1 MVQASLPPSPRFA
14 FSGISTPVELDIE
27 ARLVAD
33 ILALATL
40 PVRSEIAADRFRQ
53 AQLRAAEE
61 TLRVE
66 SVVRRTLPRCG
77 GACAC
82 CCTHGHTVRSRTCC
96 QARVIFGLGLPP
108 HLKLFIKSLCI
119 EQ

>member
-40 PVRSEIAADRFRQ
+40 PVRSEISADRFRQ
-53 AQLRAAEE
+53 AQLRAA
-61 TLRVE
+61 
-66 SVVRRTLPRCG
+66 
-77 GACAC
+77 
-82 CCTHGHTVRSRTCC
+82 
-96 QARVIFGLGLPP
+96 
-108 HLKLFIKSLCI
+108 
-119 EQ
+119 

>member
-61 TLRVE
+61 TLRACHPLTPRK
-66 SVVRRTLPRCG
+66 VRRMSPR
-77 GACAC
+77 
-82 CCTHGHTVRSRTCC
+82 
-96 QARVIFGLGLPP
+96 
-108 HLKLFIKSLCI
+108 
-119 EQ
+119 